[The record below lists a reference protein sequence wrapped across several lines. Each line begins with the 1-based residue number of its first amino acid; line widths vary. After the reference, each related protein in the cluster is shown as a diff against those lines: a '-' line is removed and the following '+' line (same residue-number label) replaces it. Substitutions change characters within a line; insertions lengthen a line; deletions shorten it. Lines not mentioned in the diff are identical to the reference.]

1 MLSNDAS
8 KININTSSILP
19 PIFSLLP
26 STKSNNDE
34 QNIANENSINND
46 LKDNNKNE
54 TTQKT
59 NSTTT
64 NSTVGQEN
72 SDIYKNKK
80 NLPPMKRFKIFH
92 HLNSTHS
99 VDEPQNLSLKVES
112 SNDSNNNNNNNSSN
126 INNINH
132 NSNSSSSDNSTENKQ
147 ENNDNKLLGLANIA
161 LERETN

>member
-1 MLSNDAS
+1 MSNDAS
-8 KININTSSILP
+8 KNNMSTSILP

-26 STKSNNDE
+26 STKSNSDE
-34 QNIANENSINND
+34 NNKINENKD

-54 TTQKT
+54 SNPIT

-64 NSTVGQEN
+64 NSSVSLEN

-92 HLNSTHS
+92 HLNNTHCA
-99 VDEPQNLSLKVES
+99 DEPENLAIIGEP
-112 SNDSNNNNNNNSSN
+112 SNDSNNNKNSNNNNTNSN
-126 INNINH
+126 
-132 NSNSSSSDNSTENKQ
+132 NSNSLSNSDNLTENKP